1 MQTVRVIKSKKIKNV
16 SNIFRKSKTAMAR
29 LKKVCG
35 GILSVFG
42 IALFVIGIALKWA
55 IFPKL
60 VEDQVYEN
68 LKLKDG
74 SEGWK
79 AFVSTSFQIRFL
91 FIDCTYGTKYF
102 L

>member
-1 MQTVRVIKSKKIKNV
+1 
-16 SNIFRKSKTAMAR
+16 MAR
-29 LKKVCG
+29 LKKACG
-35 GILSVFG
+35 GILAVLG
-42 IALFVIGIALKWA
+42 LALFVIGISLKWA

-79 AFVSTSFQIRFL
+79 AFVSTYFQICFL
-91 FIDCTYGTKYF
+91 FYVQMTQA
-102 L
+102 

>member
-1 MQTVRVIKSKKIKNV
+1 
-16 SNIFRKSKTAMAR
+16 MAR
-29 LKKVCG
+29 LKKACG
-35 GILSVFG
+35 GILAVFG

-79 AFVSTSFQIRFL
+79 AFVSIYVTSFSNISY
-91 FIDCTYGTKYF
+91 CNNCE
-102 L
+102 